1 MSPRVKPREETAR
14 YTYKVKLQLTSK
26 KAWHHHLAAVNIMKE
41 SKYAKPG
48 QTTVAWQT
56 LVVRHWLLDGLQAT
70 RYRLFWG
77 A

>member
-1 MSPRVKPREETAR
+1 MSLRMKPGEEMDR
-14 YTYKVKLQLTSK
+14 YAYKVKLQLMSK

-41 SKYAKPG
+41 SKPAKPG

-56 LVVRHWLLDGLQAT
+56 LAVRRWLSDGLQAMHD
-70 RYRLFWG
+70 RLFWG